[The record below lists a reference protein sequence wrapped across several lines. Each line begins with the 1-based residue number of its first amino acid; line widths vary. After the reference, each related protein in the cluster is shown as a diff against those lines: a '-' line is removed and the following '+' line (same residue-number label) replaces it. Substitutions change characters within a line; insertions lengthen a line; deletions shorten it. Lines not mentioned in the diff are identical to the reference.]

1 MIRAAETT
9 RTTVS
14 MALLLAM
21 DFDATT
27 VDARSDRKGSQDR
40 QKVRMTDVV
49 VTNDRFE
56 DDNTRGGNRR
66 ATEAVNALDY
76 IDGRGIA
83 GTMMMTRTTTRMRT
97 RMMTTI
103 TTMHK

>member
-1 MIRAAETT
+1 
-9 RTTVS
+9 
-14 MALLLAM
+14 
-21 DFDATT
+21 
-27 VDARSDRKGSQDR
+27 
-40 QKVRMTDVV
+40 MTDVIF
-49 VTNDRFE
+49 TNSQSK
-56 DDNTRGGNRR
+56 DDNTQGGNRC
-66 ATEAVNALDY
+66 AIEAVNTLDY